1 MAKDTTFEI
10 RAGHGQQLGANYDG
24 KGVNFALFSAH
35 AERVELCLFDP
46 SGKTEIARL
55 ELPEPKTGEE
65 IELPL
70 EKLSTK
76 KGTGAVYQLR
86 FPKIG
91 RYELVFRMSST
102 LGPLAQLPISVFLN
116 NTLQQT
122 VTINGTEGKIVEQTV
137 ILAIRQDGEKYMK
150 LYFGESG
157 IDMSRMFLRYVGKND
172 IESFRNE

>member
-1 MAKDTTFEI
+1 
-10 RAGHGQQLGANYDG
+10 
-24 KGVNFALFSAH
+24 
-35 AERVELCLFDP
+35 
-46 SGKTEIARL
+46 
-55 ELPEPKTGEE
+55 LPKK
-65 IELPL
+65 
-70 EKLSTK
+70 KLSTK

-86 FPKIG
+86 FTKIG

-122 VTINGTEGKIVEQTV
+122 VTINGTEGKVVEQSVT
-137 ILAIRQDGEKYMK
+137 LAIRQDGEKYMK

-157 IDMSRMFLRYVGKND
+157 IDMHRMFLRYVGKND

>member
-1 MAKDTTFEI
+1 MLNTKDIMETITMIQDEHLDI
-10 RAGHGQQLGANYDG
+10 RTITMGISLMDCCDTDIDASCRKVYD
-24 KGVNFALFSAH
+24 KIYN
-35 AERVELCLFDP
+35 
-46 SGKTEIARL
+46 KARDL
-55 ELPEPKTGEE
+55 VKTGEE

-70 EKLSTK
+70 EKLITK

-86 FPKIG
+86 FPKVG